1 MLLLIITFAGFTYL
15 LNKRVDNGLF
25 KGVVADFKMLFSKT
39 GYELL
44 RDNNRFVHF
53 NITGFICFGFNA
65 LAYIFNDF
73 FAAAL
78 SDKIMLVIAVAFIG
92 LWVNIVREIYYA
104 DRYDVDFDS
113 RDIRFGFYGGLTYGF
128 FTLLLTNLL

>member
-1 MLLLIITFAGFTYL
+1 MLLLIITFTGFTYL
-15 LNKRVDNGLF
+15 LNKRLNGSLF
-25 KGVVADFKMLFSKT
+25 QDVVQDFKMFSSKT
-39 GYELL
+39 GRNILTRNRYLL
-44 RDNNRFVHF
+44 HF
-53 NITGFICFGFNA
+53 NLTGLICFILNK

-78 SDKIMLVIAVAFIG
+78 SDKIMLAISIAFVG
-92 LWVNIVREIYYA
+92 LWLNLVREIYYA

-113 RDIRFGFYGGLTYGF
+113 RDIRFGFYGGLTYGI